1 MPPEFA
7 KLKGMDKEFAVD
19 DAARTISEFG
29 RISAEPKLMKAAQKK
44 IEDDA
49 KMAKATELFVKAVN
63 RNPLDRK
70 KKKT

>member
-1 MPPEFA
+1 MATKKKATKKPAA
-7 KLKGMDKEFAVD
+7 KKKAPAKKKTV
-19 DAARTISEFG
+19 A
-29 RISAEPKLMKAAQKK
+29 MKAAQKK